1 MTNLWRA
8 VQVEVRHMVSGEMG
22 EHLSHRAAHSIA
34 NACFT
39 KWEGSCVP
47 HAPLESTRAFS

>member
-1 MTNLWRA
+1 
-8 VQVEVRHMVSGEMG
+8 MVSGEMG
-22 EHLSHRAAHSIA
+22 EHISHHAAHSIA

-47 HAPLESTRAFS
+47 HAPLELTRAFS